1 LAEGRCIPLTGMLY
15 EPVTQ
20 FETRQMQLET
30 WDQATLADWVDVLAT
45 FPLFSG
51 IAKRRRTPLPVAL

>member
-1 LAEGRCIPLTGMLY
+1 MLY

>member
-1 LAEGRCIPLTGMLY
+1 MCQ
-15 EPVTQ
+15 PVTQ
-20 FETRQMQLET
+20 FETRQMELET

-51 IAKRRRTPLPVAL
+51 IAKRRRRPLPVAL